1 MRRRYNLLQTN
12 AAHGIYDF
20 TGVYTQNLITPAKT
34 GIGVAD
40 VLLGAPADG
49 NINSLAGTRGYRRWE
64 IAFFAEDSW
73 KLTPSLTLNWGLR
86 YDAFPSFPW
95 VETHDRMS
103 NFLPSLGNVYV
114 VGSTQI
120 PQRSATNSDGKNLG
134 PRIGLAYK
142 LGSRTVLRAAY
153 GVFYEAESI
162 PETNLPGA
170 NPPFSGSVAF
180 TNNKADF
187 AGAMKVAQGF
197 PAPVTNLYP
206 TAGAVLYGIDP
217 NLRIPY
223 AQQWNAGVRREFS
236 GNMIVSASYVGTKGT
251 SLILQPDINQAFPGA
266 GAVNLRRPFPNFSA
280 ITTVESAGS
289 STFHSLQASA
299 EKRLSK
305 GVSFLL
311 SYTWSQ
317 AIANGDF
324 LAAPQNSQN
333 LAGTGAAAPPMCGRG
348 WSGRGPGLRR
358 AAESRSA
365 AGRSTGLP
373 VSTPGC
379 RSQ

>member
-1 MRRRYNLLQTN
+1 
-12 AAHGIYDF
+12 
-20 TGVYTQNLITPAKT
+20 
-34 GIGVAD
+34 
-40 VLLGAPADG
+40 
-49 NINSLAGTRGYRRWE
+49 
-64 IAFFAEDSW
+64 
-73 KLTPSLTLNWGLR
+73 
-86 YDAFPSFPW
+86 
-95 VETHDRMS
+95 MS

-120 PQRSATNSDGKNLG
+120 PRRSATNSDWKNLG

-153 GVFYEAESI
+153 GVLYEAESI

-197 PAPVTNLYP
+197 PTPVTNVYP
-206 TAGAVLYGIDP
+206 TAGAVLYAIDP
-217 NLRIPY
+217 SLRIPY
-223 AQQWNAGVRREFS
+223 AQQWNAGVQREFS

-280 ITTVESAGS
+280 INTVESAGS

-311 SYTWSQ
+311 SYTWSH
-317 AIANGDF
+317 AIDNGDF

-333 LAGTGAAAPPMCGRG
+333 LAEDRGSGATDVPQRLVGSWTWAAPGRG
-348 WSGRGPGLRR
+348 LALGGWQINGIASIYSGLPFTVTSAVNTLNGTSGSQRANRIGSGVLPASQRSLQEYFDTAAFVTPGLYQFGNSGRDILTGPGTLQFDG
-358 AAESRSA
+358 SLFKNFH
-365 AGRSTGLP
+365 T
-373 VSTPGC
+373 
-379 RSQ
+379 